1 MTPSL
6 FDASF
11 WNTLVVMVADKAIIG
26 VVVAV
31 IVYVAQKRLEAFR
44 NEQALQ
50 KEIAKKRVESLAFGW
65 QALNA
70 WDMAVTNLIAKFAGL
85 LRKRLLLNDD
95 AGLDE
100 LGLPD
105 VGEIAG
111 WLSDQLKENRALIV
125 EIRHDCELD
134 LQPLVQKSIECANA
148 AKDIMQQNRFWFGQ
162 ELYEHCKHFHAA
174 LHQVCVSF
182 EKRDF
187 QALPDQLRLLERKRE
202 NVLVVLQTVQT
213 LPPRK
218 LDDEAEELEFQRVE
232 PLTTQ
237 RQG

>member
-6 FDASF
+6 FDAGF
-11 WNTLVVMVADKAIIG
+11 WNALVVIVVDKAIIG
-26 VVVAV
+26 AIVAV

-50 KEIAKKRVESLAFGW
+50 KEIAKKRIESLASGW
-65 QALNA
+65 QALNE

-85 LRKRLLLNDD
+85 LRKRLHLDDD

-111 WLSDQLKENRALIV
+111 WLSGQLKENSAVIV
-125 EIRHDCELD
+125 ELRHDCELD
-134 LQPLVQKSIECANA
+134 LQPLVQKSLACANA

-187 QALPDQLRLLERKRE
+187 QALPDQLRLLERKRA

-218 LDDEAEELEFQRVE
+218 LHDEAEALEFQRVK
-232 PLTTQ
+232 PLTT
-237 RQG
+237 

>member
-1 MTPSL
+1 MRPLL

-11 WNTLVVMVADKAIIG
+11 WNALVVMVADKAIIG
-26 VVVAV
+26 VAVAL
-31 IVYVAQKRLEAFR
+31 IVYVAQRRLEAFR

-50 KEIAKKRVESLAFGW
+50 KEIAKKRVESLASGW

-70 WDMAVTNLIAKFAGL
+70 WDLAVTNLIAKFAGL
-85 LRKRLLLNDD
+85 LKKRLLLDD
-95 AGLDE
+95 EAGLDE

-105 VGEIAG
+105 IGKIAD
-111 WLSDQLKENRALIV
+111 WLSCQLKENAALIV
-125 EIRHDCELD
+125 EIRQDCQLA

-148 AKDIMQQNRFWFGQ
+148 AKDTMQENRFWFGQ

-187 QALPDQLRLLERKRE
+187 QALPNQLRLLERKRA

-218 LDDEAEELEFQRVE
+218 LHDEAEALEFQQVE
-232 PLTTQ
+232 PVMTQ
-237 RQG
+237 PQV

>member
-11 WNTLVVMVADKAIIG
+11 WNALVVMIADKAIIG

-70 WDMAVTNLIAKFAGL
+70 WDLAVTNLIAKFAGL
-85 LRKRLLLNDD
+85 LRTRLGFGDQ

-100 LGLPD
+100 MGLPD
-105 VGEIAG
+105 VGAIAD
-111 WLSDQLKENRALIV
+111 WLSGQLRENPSVVAEIKHECDV
-125 EIRHDCELD
+125 E
-134 LQPLVQKSIECANA
+134 LQPLVQKSIDCANA
-148 AKDIMQQNRFWFGQ
+148 AKDIMQENRFWFGQ

-174 LHQVCVSF
+174 LHQVGLSF

-187 QALPDQLRLLERKRE
+187 QALPQQLRFLERKRE

-213 LPPRK
+213 LPRRK
-218 LDDEAEELEFQRVE
+218 LHDEADALEFQRVN
-232 PLTTQ
+232 
-237 RQG
+237 R